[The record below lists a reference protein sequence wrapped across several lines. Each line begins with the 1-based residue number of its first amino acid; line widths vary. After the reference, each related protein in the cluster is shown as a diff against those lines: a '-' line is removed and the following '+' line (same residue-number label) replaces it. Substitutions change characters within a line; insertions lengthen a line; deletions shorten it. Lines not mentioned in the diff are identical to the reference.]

1 VDLHLYAAKLDSTRY
16 KIGTFGPHS
25 AAARTHPTPIR
36 HAHSTRNELF
46 VAVFRGQR
54 GCNAAQDRR
63 THVHRLVS
71 SKHFS
76 QTASVTLRSL
86 ALPLPLALPPLVE
99 TTIRPST
106 KTPLI
111 RGVTSNGATLVEHA
125 RWVYAFWDS
134 PNATLGL
141 ISTPAS

>member
-1 VDLHLYAAKLDSTRY
+1 VDLHLYDAKLDSVQNWTVWAALCSCTY
-16 KIGTFGPHS
+16 APH
-25 AAARTHPTPIR
+25 P
-36 HAHSTRNELF
+36 HSTRTFDAQRVVCCCVPRPTRL
-46 VAVFRGQR
+46 QR
-54 GCNAAQDRR
+54 GSRQENTCTPPCQFKKLFSNRVCHAAFPC
-63 THVHRLVS
+63 S
-71 SKHFS
+71 
-76 QTASVTLRSL
+76 
-86 ALPLPLALPPLVE
+86 PLPLALPPLVE